1 METNTI
7 VYATEEFLKNQ
18 IAQKDERIQQLEEAH
33 ARVVQRDYASAGALQ
48 AMRDGLQ
55 EWTMNELE
63 NNGITEEQATELSEI
78 GGFDLTKEV
87 EAEIT
92 VTYYVTLQLPAG
104 EDAESAIN
112 DIDFEAVAYD
122 TDVITHI
129 SASVD
134 NIDIQTYWPY
144 ESGQYVKGISS
155 FILS

>member
-1 METNTI
+1 METTDRI
-7 VYATEEFLKNQ
+7 TVIHATEDFLKAE
-18 IAQKDERIQQLEEAH
+18 ILKKDERIQQLEESH

-63 NNGITEEQATELSEI
+63 NNGITEEQATELSDI

-87 EAEIT
+87 EVEVN
-92 VTYYVTLQLPAG
+92 VTYYITLQLPAG

-112 DIDFEAVAYD
+112 DIDFEAVTYD
-122 TDVITHI
+122 SDVVTHV

-134 NIDIQTYWPY
+134 NIDI
-144 ESGQYVKGISS
+144 
-155 FILS
+155 